1 MTSSVPCVSDLSGR
15 TGGALVTGGS
25 GGIGAAICEM
35 LAQRGCSVAFTYR
48 TNSEAAEAV
57 AASVRDA
64 GVDAHIGNPALEE
77 PDELRAFA
85 DEAADRL
92 DGLHTVVSAAGPHVP
107 QMYLSQTD
115 PALFAR
121 QIEADVIGAFNLT
134 VAGLPHLRVSG
145 GSIVYVTT
153 AATTVFP
160 KRDALSS
167 IPKGAVESLMRAV
180 AVEEGRFGIRA
191 NCVGPGMLE
200 DGMAARLMADGELD
214 ERALEVA
221 RTNIPLGRF
230 GKAVDIAEAA
240 CFLASDAANYISGQ
254 KLDIDGAFTI

>member
-1 MTSSVPCVSDLSGR
+1 MGDFSGR
-15 TGGALVTGGS
+15 AGGALVTGGS
-25 GGIGAAICEM
+25 GGIGAAICLL
-35 LAQRGCSVAFTYR
+35 LAERGSSVAFTYR
-48 TNSEAAEAV
+48 SNAEAAEEV
-57 AASVRDA
+57 AEEVRSA
-64 GVDAHIGNPALEE
+64 AVDAHIGNPALEDADAVRE
-77 PDELRAFA
+77 FA
-85 DEAADRL
+85 DEAAERL
-92 DGLHTVVSAAGPHVP
+92 GGFHTVVSAAGPHVP
-107 QMYLSQTD
+107 QMYISQTD
-115 PALFAR
+115 PDLFAR
-121 QIEADVIGAFNLT
+121 QIDADVVGAFNLT
-134 VAGLPHLRVSG
+134 VAALPHLRARG

-200 DGMAARLMADGELD
+200 DGMAARLIADGDLD
-214 ERALEVA
+214 DRALEVA

-240 CFLASDAANYISGQ
+240 CFLSSDAANYISGQ
-254 KLDIDGAFTI
+254 KLDIDGAFTV

>member
-1 MTSSVPCVSDLSGR
+1 MGDFSGR
-15 TGGALVTGGS
+15 AGGALVTGGS
-25 GGIGAAICEM
+25 GGIGAAICQL
-35 LAQRGCSVAFTYR
+35 LAERGSPVAFTYR
-48 TNSEAAEAV
+48 SNAEAAEEV
-57 AASVRDA
+57 ADEVRSA
-64 GVDAHIGNPALEE
+64 GVDAHIGNPALEDADAMRE
-77 PDELRAFA
+77 FA
-85 DEAADRL
+85 AEAAERL
-92 DGLHTVVSAAGPHVP
+92 GGLHTVVSAAGPHVP
-107 QMYLSQTD
+107 QMYVSQTD
-115 PALFAR
+115 PDLFAR
-121 QIEADVIGAFNLT
+121 QIDADVVGAFNLT
-134 VAGLPHLRVSG
+134 VAVLPHLRARG

-200 DGMAARLMADGELD
+200 DGMAARLIADGDLD
-214 ERALEVA
+214 DRALEVA

>member
-1 MTSSVPCVSDLSGR
+1 MSDFSGR
-15 TGGALVTGGS
+15 SGGALVTGGS

-35 LAQRGCSVAFTYR
+35 LAQRGTSVAFTYR
-48 TNSEAAEAV
+48 SNAEVAEAV
-57 AASVRDA
+57 ADSVRAA
-64 GVDAHIGNPALEE
+64 GVDTHIGNPALED

-85 DEAADRL
+85 DEAAGL
-92 DGLHTVVSAAGPHVP
+92 LGGLHTVISAAGPHVP

-115 PALFAR
+115 PDLFAR
-121 QIEADVIGAFNLT
+121 QIDADVVGAFNLT
-134 VAGLPHLRVSG
+134 VAVLPHLRANG
-145 GSIVYVTT
+145 GNIVYVTT

-180 AVEEGRFGIRA
+180 AVEEGRFGVRA

-200 DGMAARLMADGELD
+200 DGMAARLMAEGYLD
-214 ERALEVA
+214 DRALEEA
-221 RTNIPLGRF
+221 RINIPLGRF
-230 GKAVDIAEAA
+230 GKATDIAEAA

-254 KLDIDGAFTI
+254 KLDIDGAFTV

>member
-1 MTSSVPCVSDLSGR
+1 MSDFSGR
-15 TGGALVTGGS
+15 AGGALVTGGS
-25 GGIGAAICEM
+25 GGIGAAISVM
-35 LAQRGCSVAFTYR
+35 LAQRGCPVAFTYR
-48 TNSEAAEAV
+48 SNAETAEQVATAV
-57 AASVRDA
+57 RSA
-64 GVDAHIGNPALEE
+64 GVDTHVGNPALEDAE
-77 PDELRAFA
+77 AMRAFA
-85 DEAADRL
+85 DEAAERL
-92 DGLHTVVSAAGPHVP
+92 GGLHTVVSAAGPHVP

-115 PALFAR
+115 PALFAS

-134 VAGLPHLRVSG
+134 VAALPHLRPSG

-180 AVEEGRFGIRA
+180 AVEEGRFGVRS

-200 DGMAARLMADGELD
+200 DGMAARLMADGDLD
-214 ERALEVA
+214 DRALEAA

>member
-1 MTSSVPCVSDLSGR
+1 MKDFSGR
-15 TGGALVTGGS
+15 AGGALVTGGS
-25 GGIGAAICEM
+25 GGIGAAICRLM
-35 LAQRGCSVAFTYR
+35 AQRGSPVAFTYR
-48 TNSEAAEAV
+48 SNVEAAESV
-57 AASVRDA
+57 VASVRAA
-64 GVDAHIGNPALEE
+64 GVDAHIGSPALED
-77 PDELRAFA
+77 PDDSRSFA
-85 DEAADRL
+85 EEAADRL
-92 DGLHTVVSAAGPHVP
+92 GGLHTVISAAGPHVP

-115 PALFAR
+115 PDLFAR
-121 QIEADVIGAFNLT
+121 QIDADVVGAFNLT
-134 VAGLPHLRVSG
+134 VAVLPHLRAKG

-200 DGMAARLMADGELD
+200 DGMAARLMASGDLD
-214 ERALEVA
+214 EHALEVA
-221 RTNIPLGRF
+221 RANIPLGRF
-230 GKAVDIAEAA
+230 GKAADIAEAA

-254 KLDIDGAFTI
+254 KLDVDGAFTV

>member
-1 MTSSVPCVSDLSGR
+1 MSDFSSRD
-15 TGGALVTGGS
+15 GGALVTGGS

-35 LAQRGCSVAFTYR
+35 LARRGSSVAFTYR
-48 TNSEAAEAV
+48 SNQEAAEEIADT
-57 AASVRDA
+57 VRAA
-64 GVDAHIGNPALEE
+64 GVKVHTGNPALED
-77 PDELRAFA
+77 PDAMRAFA
-85 DEAADRL
+85 DEAAERL
-92 DGLHTVVSAAGPHVP
+92 GGLHTVVSAAGPHVP

-115 PALFAR
+115 PALFAT

-134 VAGLPHLRVSG
+134 AAVLPHLRTTG
-145 GSIVYVTT
+145 GSIVYITT

-180 AVEEGRFGIRA
+180 AVEEGRFGVRS

-200 DGMAARLMADGELD
+200 DGMAARLMADGDLD
-214 ERALEVA
+214 DRALEVA

-254 KLDIDGAFTI
+254 KLDIDGAFTV

>member
-1 MTSSVPCVSDLSGR
+1 MSDFSGR

-25 GGIGAAICEM
+25 GGIGAAISVM
-35 LAQRGCSVAFTYR
+35 LAQRGSPVAFTYR
-48 TNSEAAEAV
+48 SNAEAAEEV
-57 AASVRDA
+57 ADEVRSA
-64 GVDAHIGNPALEE
+64 GVDVHIGNPALEDADAMRE
-77 PDELRAFA
+77 FA
-85 DEAADRL
+85 EEAAERL
-92 DGLHTVVSAAGPHVP
+92 GGLHTVVSAAGPHVP
-107 QMYLSQTD
+107 QMYISQTD
-115 PALFAR
+115 PDLFAN

-134 VAGLPHLRVSG
+134 VAALPRLRPSG

-200 DGMAARLMADGELD
+200 DGMAARLIADGDLND
-214 ERALEVA
+214 RALEVA

>member
-1 MTSSVPCVSDLSGR
+1 MGDFSGR
-15 TGGALVTGGS
+15 AGGALVTGGS
-25 GGIGAAICEM
+25 GGIGAAICQL
-35 LAQRGCSVAFTYR
+35 LAERGSSVALTYR
-48 TNSEAAEAV
+48 SNAEAAEAV

-64 GVDAHIGNPALEE
+64 GVDAHIGNPALED
-77 PDELRAFA
+77 PDELRVFA
-85 DEAADRL
+85 DEAADQL
-92 DGLHTVVSAAGPHVP
+92 GGLHTVVSAAGPHVP
-107 QMYLSQTD
+107 QMYVSQTD
-115 PALFAR
+115 PDLFAR
-121 QIEADVIGAFNLT
+121 QIDADVVGAFNLT
-134 VAGLPHLRVSG
+134 VAVLPHLRARG

-180 AVEEGRFGIRA
+180 AVEEGRFGVRA

-200 DGMAARLMADGELD
+200 DGMAARLMADGDLD
-214 ERALEVA
+214 DRALEVA
-221 RTNIPLGRF
+221 RANIPLGRF

>member
-1 MTSSVPCVSDLSGR
+1 MGDFSERV
-15 TGGALVTGGS
+15 GGALVTGGS

-35 LAQRGCSVAFTYR
+35 LAERGSSVAFTYR
-48 TNSEAAEAV
+48 SNADSAESV
-57 AASVRDA
+57 AAAVRST
-64 GVDAHIGNPALEE
+64 GVSAHFGNPALEDA
-77 PDELRAFA
+77 DEVRAFA

-92 DGLHTVVSAAGPHVP
+92 GGLHTVVSAAGPHVP
-107 QMYLSQTD
+107 QMYVSQAD

-121 QIEADVIGAFNLT
+121 QIDADVLGAFNLT
-134 VAGLPHLRVSG
+134 RAVLPHLRSAG

-180 AVEEGRFGIRA
+180 AAEEGRFGVRA

-200 DGMAARLMADGELD
+200 DGMAARLMADGDLD
-214 ERALEVA
+214 DRALEVA
-221 RTNIPLGRF
+221 RANIPLGRF
-230 GKAVDIAEAA
+230 GKATDIAEAA
-240 CFLASDAANYISGQ
+240 CFLASGAANYISGQ

>member
-1 MTSSVPCVSDLSGR
+1 MSDFSGR
-15 TGGALVTGGS
+15 SGGALVTGGS

-35 LAQRGCSVAFTYR
+35 LARRGSSVAFTYR
-48 TNSEAAEAV
+48 ANAEAAEAV
-57 AASVRDA
+57 ASTVRAA
-64 GVDAHIGNPALEE
+64 GVEVHTDNPALEN

-85 DEAADRL
+85 DEAANRL
-92 DGLHTVVSAAGPHVP
+92 GGLHTVVSAAGPHVP

-115 PALFAR
+115 PNLFNS

-134 VAGLPHLRVSG
+134 VATLAHLRATS
-145 GSIVYVTT
+145 GSIIYVTT

-180 AVEEGRFGIRA
+180 AVEEGRFGVRS

-200 DGMAARLMADGELD
+200 DGMAARLMADGDLD
-214 ERALEVA
+214 DRALEVA
-221 RTNIPLGRF
+221 RANIPLGRF

-254 KLDIDGAFTI
+254 KLDIDGAFTV

>member
-1 MTSSVPCVSDLSGR
+1 MGDFSGR
-15 TGGALVTGGS
+15 AGGALVTGGS
-25 GGIGAAICEM
+25 GGIGAAISVM
-35 LAQRGCSVAFTYR
+35 LAQRGSPVAFTYR
-48 TNSEAAEAV
+48 SNAEAAEEV
-57 AASVRDA
+57 ADEVRAA
-64 GVDAHIGNPALEE
+64 GVDAHIGNPALEDADAMRE
-77 PDELRAFA
+77 FA
-85 DEAADRL
+85 DEAAERL
-92 DGLHTVVSAAGPHVP
+92 GGLHTVVSAAGPHVP
-107 QMYLSQTD
+107 QMYISQTD
-115 PALFAR
+115 PDLFAH

-134 VAGLPHLRVSG
+134 VAALPHLRPSG

-200 DGMAARLMADGELD
+200 DGMAARLIADGDLD
-214 ERALEVA
+214 DRTLDVA

-254 KLDIDGAFTI
+254 KLDIDGAFTV

>member
-1 MTSSVPCVSDLSGR
+1 MTSSVPPVSDFSDR
-15 TGGALVTGGS
+15 AGGALVTGGS
-25 GGIGAAICEM
+25 GGIGAAISEM
-35 LAQRGCSVAFTYR
+35 LAQRGSSVAFTYR
-48 TNSEAAEAV
+48 SNAEAAETV
-57 AASVRDA
+57 AAAVRAA
-64 GVDAHIGNPALEE
+64 GVDAHMGNPALE
-77 PDELRAFA
+77 DADAMQAFA
-85 DEAADRL
+85 DEAAERL
-92 DGLHTVVSAAGPHVP
+92 GGLHTVVSAAGPHVP
-107 QMYLSQTD
+107 QMYISQTD
-115 PALFAR
+115 PALFAS

-134 VAGLPHLRVSG
+134 AAVLPHLRVSG
-145 GSIVYVTT
+145 GSIVYITT

-200 DGMAARLMADGELD
+200 DGMAARLMADGDLD

>member
-1 MTSSVPCVSDLSGR
+1 MASSVPRVSDFSGGA
-15 TGGALVTGGS
+15 GGALVTGGS
-25 GGIGAAICEM
+25 GGIGAAVCGL
-35 LAQRGCSVAFTYR
+35 LAQRGSSVALTYR
-48 TNSEAAEAV
+48 SNRDAAESV
-57 AASVRDA
+57 AAAVRSA
-64 GVDAHIGNPALEE
+64 GGQAHIGNPTLEDAE
-77 PDELRAFA
+77 AMRAFA
-85 DEAADRL
+85 DEAAERL
-92 DGLHTVVSAAGPHVP
+92 GGLHTAVSAAGPHVP

-115 PALFAR
+115 PALFAS

-134 VAGLPHLRVSG
+134 AAVLPHLRATG
-145 GSIVYVTT
+145 GSIVYITT

-180 AVEEGRFGIRA
+180 AVEEGRFGVRS

-200 DGMAARLMADGELD
+200 DGMAARLMADGDLD

-230 GKAVDIAEAA
+230 GKAADIAEAA

-254 KLDIDGAFTI
+254 KLDIDGAFTV

>member
-1 MTSSVPCVSDLSGR
+1 MSDFSGR
-15 TGGALVTGGS
+15 GGGTLVTGGS
-25 GGIGAAICEM
+25 GGIGAAICTM
-35 LAQRGCSVAFTYR
+35 LAKRGSSVALTYR
-48 TNSEAAEAV
+48 SNANSAESV
-57 AASVRDA
+57 AAAVRAA
-64 GVDAHIGNPALEE
+64 GVGAHTGNPALED
-77 PDELRAFA
+77 PDEVRAFA

-92 DGLHTVVSAAGPHVP
+92 GGLHTVVDAAGPHVP
-107 QMYLSQTD
+107 QIYVSQTD
-115 PALFAR
+115 PAQFAR
-121 QIEADVIGAFNLT
+121 QIDADVVGAFNLT
-134 VAGLPHLRVSG
+134 VAVLPHLRASG

-180 AVEEGRFGIRA
+180 AVEEGRFGVRA

-200 DGMAARLMADGELD
+200 DGMAAQLMAEGHLD
-214 ERALEVA
+214 DRALDAA
-221 RTNIPLGRF
+221 RDNIPLGRF

-254 KLDIDGAFTI
+254 KLDIDGAFTV

>member
-1 MTSSVPCVSDLSGR
+1 MSDFSGR

-25 GGIGAAICEM
+25 GGIGAAISVM
-35 LAQRGCSVAFTYR
+35 LAQRGSPVAFTYR
-48 TNSEAAEAV
+48 SNADAAEEV
-57 AASVRDA
+57 ADEVRSA
-64 GVDAHIGNPALEE
+64 GVDAHIGNPALEDADAMRE
-77 PDELRAFA
+77 FA
-85 DEAADRL
+85 DEAAERL
-92 DGLHTVVSAAGPHVP
+92 GGLHTVVSAAGPHVP
-107 QMYLSQTD
+107 QMYISQTD
-115 PALFAR
+115 PDLFAN

-134 VAGLPHLRVSG
+134 VAALPHLRPSG

-200 DGMAARLMADGELD
+200 DGMAARLIADGDLD
-214 ERALEVA
+214 DRALEVA

-254 KLDIDGAFTI
+254 KLDIDGAFTV

>member
-1 MTSSVPCVSDLSGR
+1 MSDFSDR
-15 TGGALVTGGS
+15 VGGALVTGGS
-25 GGIGAAICEM
+25 GGIGAAVCEL
-35 LAQRGCSVAFTYR
+35 LAQRGSSVAFTYR
-48 TNSEAAEAV
+48 SNREVAEEV
-57 AASVRDA
+57 AAALRAEGAEV
-64 GVDAHIGNPALEE
+64 HMGNPALE
-77 PDELRAFA
+77 DADALRAFA
-85 DEAADRL
+85 DDAAEQL
-92 DGLHTVVSAAGPHVP
+92 GGLHTVVSAAGPHVP

-115 PALFAR
+115 PDLFAS

-134 VAGLPHLRVSG
+134 VATLPHLRVSG
-145 GSIVYVTT
+145 GNIVYVTT

-200 DGMAARLMADGELD
+200 DGMAARLMADGDLD
-214 ERALEVA
+214 DRALEVA

-230 GKAVDIAEAA
+230 GKAADIAEAA

>member
-1 MTSSVPCVSDLSGR
+1 MSDFSGR
-15 TGGALVTGGS
+15 IGGALVTGGS
-25 GGIGAAICEM
+25 GGIGAAICTL
-35 LAQRGCSVAFTYR
+35 LAERGSSVAFTYR
-48 TNSEAAEAV
+48 TNQEVAEEV
-57 AASVRDA
+57 AHSLRAA
-64 GVDAHIGNPALEE
+64 GVKVHMGNPALE
-77 PDELRAFA
+77 DADALRAFA
-85 DEAADRL
+85 DEAAEQL
-92 DGLHTVVSAAGPHVP
+92 GGLHTVVSAAGPHVP

-115 PALFAR
+115 PALFAE

-134 VAGLPHLRVSG
+134 VAALPHLRATG

-180 AVEEGRFGIRA
+180 AVEEGRFGVRS

-200 DGMAARLMADGELD
+200 DGMAARLMADGDLD
-214 ERALEVA
+214 DRALEVA

-254 KLDIDGAFTI
+254 KLDIDGAFTV